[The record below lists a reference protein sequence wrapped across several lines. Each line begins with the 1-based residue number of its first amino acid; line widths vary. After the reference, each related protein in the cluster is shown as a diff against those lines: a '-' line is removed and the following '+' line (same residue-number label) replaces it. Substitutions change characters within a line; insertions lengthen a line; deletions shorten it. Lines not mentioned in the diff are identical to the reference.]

1 MLGRI
6 AVRWDWA
13 KLCVYSGNDRKSL
26 MKITLT
32 VFPKDQF
39 KQSAKKLAANK
50 GVKSERV
57 RDARGKVTTVRTLDL
72 DRKSFGRDFGLIFQS
87 NIKTARA
94 AKSTS
99 ASKRQHA
106 SRKKA

>member
-1 MLGRI
+1 VVE
-6 AVRWDWA
+6 AVRIG
-13 KLCVYSGNDRKSL
+13 V
-26 MKITLT
+26 MKISLT

-57 RDARGKVTTVRTLDL
+57 RDAGGKVTTVRTLDL
-72 DRKSFGRDFGLIFQS
+72 DRKTFGRDFGLIFQS
-87 NIKTARA
+87 NIKTARS
-94 AKSTS
+94 AKST
-99 ASKRQHA
+99 AAGKRAHA